1 MRKLLLVL
9 GLIAVI
15 FLVMPSAMAKFTGQH
30 QFVNGSSV
38 DCERCH
44 TTISNE
50 LHAGNAHNWTKG
62 VTPGL
67 DTSPCRICHIPN
79 PNNDVNARYYNP
91 YGGGTAGYHAAAMV
105 ECTYCHGEYNGT
117 TLYETSTD
125 TFKSIPSANVTQEF
139 EGGNVEAHRP
149 LYYRAKN
156 ASGVDTT
163 DLLKGTN
170 EACIACHTY
179 GANVTIIEPTQYLN
193 VTAIATNC
201 TGWYPGFTGT
211 PDANCYN
218 DGYSFNWSITFGI
231 SKP

>member
-30 QFVNGSSV
+30 KFINGSSV

-50 LHAGNAHNWTKG
+50 LHAGNAHNWSQSTIG
-62 VTPGL
+62 
-67 DTSPCRICHIPN
+67 TSPCRVCHIPN
-79 PNNDVNARYYNP
+79 NQRPTEAYYNP
-91 YGGGTAGYHAAAMV
+91 YGGATASYHAAAMV
-105 ECTYCHGEYNGT
+105 ECLYCHGIRNGT
-117 TLYETSTD
+117 TTD
-125 TFKSIPSANVTQEF
+125 NGGLTIPAANVTEEF

-156 ASGVDTT
+156 ASGVDTN
-163 DLLKGTN
+163 DMLMGAN

-179 GANVTIIEPTQYLN
+179 GANVTIIEPTRYLN
-193 VTAIATNC
+193 ITAQADGCTNGWEPGAATSD
-201 TGWYPGFTGT
+201 P
-211 PDANCYN
+211 NCYS
-218 DGYSFNWSITFGI
+218 DGYAFNWLINFSVNQ
-231 SKP
+231 P